1 MRTIKK
7 IKMKSHGFRLSLVV
21 IGILGLASFFSPA
34 AFGPAVLD
42 SKKDVI
48 MTETSPPANLETK
61 EITWKQSHEQS
72 KKSFDRLLTKD
83 QAAPYIRMAREAFD
97 AQGMPTPETGYW
109 ISSTVTE
116 GKNHVDIIWYP
127 NGVVFG
133 QESKI
138 KEKVYYALF
147 YNADVDKGVGKMVE
161 LEVIW
166 NYGESHWYGENAE

>member
-1 MRTIKK
+1 M
-7 IKMKSHGFRLSLVV
+7 LSLVV
-21 IGILGLASFFSPA
+21 IGILGVAAFFSPA

-48 MTETSPPANLETK
+48 MTEASPPANPENK
-61 EITWKQSHEQS
+61 EIAWNQSHEQ
-72 KKSFDRLLTKD
+72 KKNSFDRPLTKE
-83 QAAPYIRMAREAFD
+83 QAAPFIQMAREAFE
-97 AQGMPTPETGYW
+97 AQGMAPPETGYW

-116 GKNHVDIIWYP
+116 GRNHVDIIWYP

-133 QESKI
+133 QHSKI

-147 YNADVDKGVGKMVE
+147 YNADVEKSVGKMVE

>member
-1 MRTIKK
+1 MRNFKK
-7 IKMKSHGFRLSLVV
+7 IKIKSHGFMLSLVV
-21 IGILGLASFFSPA
+21 IGILGVAAFFSPA

-48 MTETSPPANLETK
+48 MTEASPPANVENEETTLKQNDEKNKNFFDPLTK
-61 EITWKQSHEQS
+61 E
-72 KKSFDRLLTKD
+72 
-83 QAAPYIRMAREAFD
+83 QAAPFIRMAREAFV
-97 AQGMPTPETGYW
+97 AQGMAPPETGYW

-127 NGVVFG
+127 DGVVFG
-133 QESKI
+133 EENKI

-147 YNADVDKGVGKMVE
+147 FNADVEKGVGKMVE

-166 NYGESHWYGENAE
+166 NYGETHWYGENAE